1 MKVLSCKNHQTTWWI
16 LQHTTFDYRRVTI
29 LSLIFC
35 FIWDAKIWIE
45 WKFQVN
51 QEVEVLGVPWGTQ
64 VSDISSC
71 RSCRISKHSLILVLL
86 VHGLVGK
93 KKRAFSSPPAVL
105 GIARVVVCG
114 FDGFDMFRLFRP
126 KIYGQWCC
134 RECIYIIYIA
144 RDVIF
149 RVPSS
154 LWHRQHR
161 RCAYGV
167 PKQQGSNGW
176 GNSPGAQDDQLINPL
191 VMTNIAMVIDGLY
204 RWFTY

>member
-1 MKVLSCKNHQTTWWI
+1 MGYPSFRL
-16 LQHTTFDYRRVTI
+16 
-29 LSLIFC
+29 
-35 FIWDAKIWIE
+35 
-45 WKFQVN
+45 
-51 QEVEVLGVPWGTQ
+51 
-64 VSDISSC
+64 SSC
-71 RSCRISKHSLILVLL
+71 RICRISKHSLVLVLL

-126 KIYGQWCC
+126 KIDGQWCC
-134 RECIYIIYIA
+134 RGCIYIIYIA

-154 LWHRQHR
+154 LWHRQHS

-176 GNSPGAQDDQLINPL
+176 GNSAGAQDDQLINPL